1 MNDIEMNNGCSERGS
16 DNDSNNDIND
26 IQIAYK
32 EDNIEKNKINNK
44 SFINW
49 ILYYFNI
56 GFI

>member
-16 DNDSNNDIND
+16 DNEIND
-26 IQIAYK
+26 IQLAYK
-32 EDNIEKNKINNK
+32 ENNIEKNKINNK